1 MHVVVGLG
9 NPGKRYE
16 GTRHNIGAEVVE
28 FMARHYSIPL
38 KEKKF
43 KAHFGRGH
51 IAGESVML
59 VCPQTFMNLSGDS
72 VGPLVGFYKL
82 SPDSVVVIHD
92 DLDLPLGAVRVKS
105 GGGHGGH
112 NGLRDLAKKLGD
124 ANFQR
129 VRVGIGRP
137 EGPMA
142 TSDWV
147 LARWGSSQQEHLQR
161 IRERTAEVVRA
172 VIELGVAQAMNQ
184 FNGQGS
190 VEQ

>member
-28 FMARHYSIPL
+28 FMARHHGIPL

-43 KAHFGRGH
+43 KAHFGRGKL
-51 IAGESVML
+51 ATESAML

-82 SPDSVVVIHD
+82 SPDVVVVIHD
-92 DLDLPLGAVRVKS
+92 DLDLPLGSVRVKS

-112 NGLRDLAKKLGD
+112 NGLRDLVQKLGG

-129 VRVGIGRP
+129 VRVGIDRP
-137 EGPMA
+137 QGPMA

-147 LARWGSSQQEHLQR
+147 LARWGSSQQELVRR
-161 IRERTAEVVRA
+161 IQERAAEATLAIVQQGA
-172 VIELGVAQAMNQ
+172 ATAMNQ
-184 FNGQGS
+184 FNGQALVGP
-190 VEQ
+190 

>member
-28 FMARHYSIPL
+28 FMARHHSIPL

-43 KAHFGRGH
+43 KAHFGRGQ
-51 IAGESVML
+51 IATEPAML

-82 SPDSVVVIHD
+82 NSGSVVVIHD
-92 DLDLPLGAVRVKS
+92 DLDLPLGVVRVKS

-112 NGLRDLAKKLGD
+112 NGLRDLAKKLGNAD
-124 ANFQR
+124 FQR

-137 EGPMA
+137 EGPMT

-147 LARWGSSQQEHLQR
+147 LSRWGSSQQELLQR
-161 IRERTAEVVRA
+161 IRERAAEVVQA
-172 VIELGVAQAMNQ
+172 VIEQGVAEAMNQ